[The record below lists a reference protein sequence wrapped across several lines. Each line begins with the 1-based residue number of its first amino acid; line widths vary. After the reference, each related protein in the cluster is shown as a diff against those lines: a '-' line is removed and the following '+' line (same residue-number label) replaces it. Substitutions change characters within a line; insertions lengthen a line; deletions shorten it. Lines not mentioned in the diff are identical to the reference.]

1 MTVTKSR
8 TLGLGIDTGGTFTD
22 AAIVNMETLEV
33 LATSKSPTT
42 YSDLSIGMLGAVD
55 GVLAS
60 HKFSVDEIKL
70 VGLST
75 TLATNSILTGKGG
88 SVGLICIGWTPE
100 PGGDLGTKMVHSIAG
115 GHMVSGRERVPLN
128 MFQMEHAIDSM
139 LGKVDAIVVSSIF
152 SVHNPEHEEIAR
164 RMILERSDQ
173 LVIAGHDLTTEL
185 GIKERT
191 ITAVLNAKLIPI
203 IGEFLTGVEKSL
215 RKRNI
220 NGQIMVFKGDGS
232 MMSIAVARERPVE
245 TILSGPAASLMGG
258 RLLSKLDNCIVLDIG
273 GTSTDIAYLDK
284 GFPRITKEGA
294 TVGNWR
300 TRVRAI
306 DIWTSGLGGDSDV
319 QVDSHGRIE
328 IGPERVT
335 PLAIA
340 SKRNP
345 SVLEK
350 IKTTRMTTFYTWYE
364 RDPSSLSLEDALVYD
379 HIRTYGLCTLYELHD
394 ALKDRTYVT
403 ENLRS
408 LKAKG
413 FVSQTGLTPTDFMH
427 ANGKYLSGDVNA
439 AREGIEIFANRL
451 CMSSE
456 QFIGVFMD
464 EMVTR
469 VGAEIIKKLIY
480 DEAGELTNSK
490 SLDYMIR
497 ASLGAAG
504 FRTMSI
510 DAKLDRPIVGI
521 GAPAHIFVPEL
532 EKRLDVKV
540 VIPPHADVG
549 NAIGAVCSKVSE
561 SITLQ
566 VYPRG
571 SHFWVFSSLTDPEK
585 FDSQEEAVIRAK
597 EVASTYV
604 KNRALLAGAKDVKV
618 MVEAYEGS
626 GKTDLGMLKHSSNWI
641 RVCARASGDPV

>member
-1 MTVTKSR
+1 MAETNHRV
-8 TLGLGIDTGGTFTD
+8 LGLGIDTGGTFTD
-22 AAIVNMETLEV
+22 AAVVDMSTMEV
-33 LATSKSPTT
+33 LTTSKSPTT

-55 GVLAS
+55 GVLS
-60 HKFSVDEIKL
+60 SGIFSVDEIKL

-88 SVGLICIGWTPE
+88 SVGLICIGWAPE
-100 PGGDLGTKMVHSIAG
+100 PGCDLGTKMVHTVAG
-115 GHMVSGRERVPLN
+115 GHTVSGQERVSLN
-128 MFQMEHAIDSM
+128 IFQLEHAIDSM
-139 LGKVDAIVVSSIF
+139 QGKVDAIVVSSIF
-152 SVHNPEHEEIAR
+152 SVHNPEHEEMAR
-164 RMILERSDQ
+164 RMILERSGG
-173 LVIAGHDLTTEL
+173 LVVAGHDLTSEL

-191 ITAVLNAKLIPI
+191 MTAVLNAKLIPI
-203 IGEFLTGVEKSL
+203 IGEFLTGVEGSL

-220 NGQIMVFKGDGS
+220 SGQIMVFKGDGS

-273 GTSTDIAYLDK
+273 GTSTDIAYLDN

-328 IGPERVT
+328 IGPERVM

-340 SKRNP
+340 AKRNP

-364 RDPSSLSLEDALVYD
+364 RDTTSLGLEDALVYD
-379 HIRTYGLCTLYELHD
+379 HIKTYGLSTIYELHD

-403 ENLRS
+403 ENLKS

-413 FVSQTGLTPTDFMH
+413 FISQTGLTPTDVMH
-427 ANGKYLSGDVNA
+427 AIGAYVPGDVA
-439 AREGIEIFANRL
+439 ASREGIEIFANRL
-451 CMSSE
+451 DMSSD
-456 QFIGVFMD
+456 QFIDMFME

-469 VGAEIIKKLIY
+469 IGSEIIKKLIY
-480 DEAGELTNSK
+480 DEAGELTNSL

-497 ASLGAAG
+497 ASLGASG

-510 DAKLDRPIVGI
+510 YAMLDRPIVGI
-521 GAPAHIFVPEL
+521 GAPAHIFVPLL

-549 NAIGAVCSKVSE
+549 NAVGAVCSKVSE

-571 SHFWVFSSLTDPEK
+571 SHYWVFSSLTDPEK
-585 FDSQEEAVIRAK
+585 FDRQEDAVIRAK
-597 EVASTYV
+597 EMASSYV
-604 KNRALLAGAKDVKV
+604 MGRAVLAGAKDVKV
-618 MVEAYEGS
+618 MVEATDGS
-626 GKTDLGMLKHSSNWI
+626 VGSNFGMLKHTSNWI
-641 RVCARASGDPV
+641 RVCARASGDPI

>member
-1 MTVTKSR
+1 MAPKNSR

-22 AAIVNMETLEV
+22 AAIVDMESMQV

-42 YSDLSIGMLGAVD
+42 YSDLSIGMLGSVD
-55 GVLAS
+55 GVLS
-60 HKFSVDEIKL
+60 SGTFSVEEIKL

-88 SVGLICIGWTPE
+88 SVGLICIGWVPNPE
-100 PGGDLGTKMVHSIAG
+100 CDLGAKMVHSVVG
-115 GHMVSGRERVPLN
+115 GHMVSGREKAPLN
-128 MFQMEHAIDSM
+128 LFQMEHAISSM
-139 LGKVDAIVVSSIF
+139 VGNVDAIVVSSIF

-164 RMILERSDQ
+164 RMILDRSDL
-173 LVIAGHDLTTEL
+173 LVVAGHDLTSEL
-185 GIKERT
+185 GVTERT
-191 ITAVLNAKLIPI
+191 VTAVLNAKLIPI
-203 IGEFLTGVEKSL
+203 IDEFLTGVEDSL
-215 RKRNI
+215 RKRKI
-220 NGQIMVFKGDGS
+220 SGQIMVFKGDGS

-258 RLLSKLDNCIVLDIG
+258 RLLSGLDNCIVLDIG
-273 GTSTDIAYLDK
+273 GTSTDIAYRDQ
-284 GFPRITKEGA
+284 GFPWITNYGA

-319 QVDSHGRIE
+319 QMDGHGRIE
-328 IGPERVT
+328 IGPDRVT
-335 PLAIA
+335 PLAVA
-340 SKRNP
+340 AKRNP
-345 SVLEK
+345 YVLEK

-364 RDPSSLSLEDALVYD
+364 RDPSSLCWGDALVYD
-379 HIRTYGLCTLYELHD
+379 YIKTFGLCTLYELHD
-394 ALKDRTYVT
+394 ALEDRTYVP
-403 ENLRS
+403 ENIKS

-413 FVSQTGLTPTDFMH
+413 FISQTGLTPTDFMH
-427 ANGKYLSGDVNA
+427 AKGVYVSGDVA
-439 AREGIEIFANRL
+439 ASKEGIEIFANRL
-451 CMSSE
+451 GVTSE
-456 QFIGVFMD
+456 QFVDTFME

-480 DEAGELTNSK
+480 DEAGELTNSR

-510 DAKLDRPIVGI
+510 HAMLDRPIVGI

-540 VIPPHADVG
+540 VIPPHANVG
-549 NAIGAVCSKVSE
+549 NAVGAVCSKVSE

-571 SHFWVFSSLTDPEK
+571 SHYWIFSSLTDPEK
-585 FDSQEEAVIRAK
+585 FDNQVDAVVRAK
-597 EVASTYV
+597 QMASKYV
-604 KNRALLAGAKDVKV
+604 MDRATMAGAKDVKV
-618 MVEAYEGS
+618 MVEAYQGGECID
-626 GKTDLGMLKHSSNWI
+626 TVMLKHRSNWI
-641 RVCARASGDPV
+641 KVCARASGDPV